1 MDHRPDGSPPLVA
14 APRHLRRRR
23 FHGDIPDALLVEG
36 GAPVTLKPLE
46 SEAPPAAA
54 EGHAE
59 SRQLGRELLRRRKR
73 FVALL
78 AVLVVVVCLPV
89 LVLALLFG

>member
-23 FHGDIPDALLVEG
+23 FSGDIPDALLVDSE
-36 GAPVTLKPLE
+36 TLFTHKPPE
-46 SEAPPAAA
+46 SEAPPAVA
-54 EGHAE
+54 EGPAE
-59 SRQLGRELLRRRKR
+59 SGQPARELLRRRKR

-78 AVLVVVVCLPV
+78 AVLIVVVCLPI

>member
-1 MDHRPDGSPPLVA
+1 MDHSPDGSPPLVA

-23 FHGDIPDALLVEG
+23 LYGDIPDALLVEG
-36 GAPVTLKPLE
+36 GTPVTLQPPE

-54 EGHAE
+54 ERHAE
-59 SRQLGRELLRRRKR
+59 SGQPGRELLRRRKR
-73 FVALL
+73 LVALL